1 MAAKQSL
8 CLQELIT
15 PQVLGQYRDRR
26 TGKVR
31 ANRETALLSH
41 IFNMAKEWGITD
53 RPNPAT
59 GIRKNKETPRDFY
72 AGPAIWAAVYEQAA
86 SELRD
91 AMDLGYLTGQRPAD
105 ARATRATDVVDGFL
119 QFAQG
124 KTTKKR
130 GYVLSRK

>member
-1 MAAKQSL
+1 MA
-8 CLQELIT
+8 
-15 PQVLGQYRDRR
+15 R
-26 TGKVR
+26 
-31 ANRETALLSH
+31 
-41 IFNMAKEWGITD
+41 EWGITD

-119 QFAQG
+119 QFAHG